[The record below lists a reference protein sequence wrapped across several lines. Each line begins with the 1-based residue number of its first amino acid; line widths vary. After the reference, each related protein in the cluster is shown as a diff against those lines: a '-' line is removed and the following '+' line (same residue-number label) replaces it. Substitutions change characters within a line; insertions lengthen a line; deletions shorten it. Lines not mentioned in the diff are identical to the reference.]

1 MRQFCRLA
9 ACCLA
14 LVLSLTPAAWG
25 SDPAG
30 TQKQG
35 IVFGIP
41 PWGDP
46 QELQSMYDFLMTDLS
61 RTLGMKCRLRI
72 TKDYQELGKRILKKT
87 VDVGFFT
94 PAAYVQAKEKIP
106 GLKYLVTIQTKSK
119 SGPLRDHYSGVII
132 VSKSSPFHS
141 LEDLKGKRF
150 AFTDFRSASGY
161 LYPRALLE
169 KNGINPDMFFSDV
182 YMLKKHP
189 KVLKALELGKIDA
202 GATYK
207 DTAKWGD
214 KFRIVKETAPIPY
227 DAFAAAPHLSEDDF
241 KAIQSALLQLKAD
254 CPFFLRAKETGAN
267 YAGFIRHS
275 DAFYDVVREAYLTG
289 KEK

>member
-1 MRQFCRLA
+1 MKKFYRLT

-14 LVLSLTPAAWG
+14 AVLCLIPAAWG
-25 SDPAG
+25 SDIH
-30 TQKQG
+30 KQG

-46 QELQSMYDFLMTDLS
+46 HELQSMYDLLMKDLS
-61 RTLGMKCRLRI
+61 QTLGMECRVRI
-72 TKDYQELGKRILKKT
+72 TKDYKELSERILKKT

-94 PAAYVQAKEKIP
+94 PAAYVQAKENIQ
-106 GLKYLVTIQTKSK
+106 GLKYLVTIQTKTE

-132 VSKSSPFHS
+132 VSKSSSFNS

-169 KNGINPDMFFSDV
+169 KNGINPDTFFSDV

-207 DTAKWGD
+207 DTAKWGHM
-214 KFRIVKETAPIPY
+214 FRIVKETAPIPY
-227 DAFAAAPHLSEDDF
+227 DAFAAAPHMSEDNCN
-241 KAIQSALLQLKAD
+241 AIQSQLLQLKAD
-254 CPFFLRAKETGAN
+254 CPFFLKAKETGAN
-267 YAGFIRHS
+267 YAGFIRRS
-275 DAFYDVVREAYLTG
+275 DAFYDVVREAYLT
-289 KEK
+289 EKKK

>member
-1 MRQFCRLA
+1 MRQFYRIT
-9 ACCLA
+9 ACCLVV
-14 LVLSLTPAAWG
+14 VLSLIPVVWA
-25 SDPAG
+25 SDTSE

-41 PWGDP
+41 PWGDTK
-46 QELQSMYDFLMTDLS
+46 EVQSMYDLLMKDIS
-61 RTLGMKCRLRI
+61 RTLGMECRLRI
-72 TKDYQELGKRILKKT
+72 TKDYQELSKRILKKT

-132 VSKSSPFHS
+132 VSKSSPFNS
-141 LEDLKGKRF
+141 LEDLKGRRF

-169 KNGINPDMFFSDV
+169 KNGITEPKAFFSDV

-214 KFRIVKETAPIPY
+214 IFRIVKETAPIPY
-227 DAFAAAPHLSEDDF
+227 DAFAAAPHLSEDDC
-241 KAIQSALLQLKAD
+241 KAIQSELLQLKAD

-275 DAFYDVVREAYLTG
+275 DSFYNVVREVYLTG
-289 KEK
+289 KK